1 MEDDGTFLHPP
12 CCARMAHWHAD
23 SARRCVRRPAALA
36 LHRRHIAAAAA
47 PSQIRRRTVG
57 PLAPSPV
64 RRHGGGA
71 WGGRRGGEGPAA
83 LWPAEET
90 VRAARWRPRQ
100 ALPRW
105 RGDPA
110 GSGAAGVGVTERA
123 GGAAIPRRAGP
134 IRPGLARFGRRR
146 DAVRLWF
153 WPLLCAWGSRILNSM
168 PARPP
173 RVFAGA
179 VHVDSTSPLTAS
191 APSTAATTPASRR
204 WRRCLKV
211 ESK

>member
-71 WGGRRGGEGPAA
+71 WGRRRGGEGPAA
-83 LWPAEET
+83 LRPAEET

-153 WPLLCAWGSRILNSM
+153 WPLLCACRILHAGAAAGRGRRASS
-168 PARPP
+168 PARSTSTP
-173 RVFAGA
+173 RVRCARPRRPRRLLRRLVGA
-179 VHVDSTSPLTAS
+179 E
-191 APSTAATTPASRR
+191 AAA
-204 WRRCLKV
+204 
-211 ESK
+211 